1 MLKFFTNLLDSS
13 KHDKHL
19 EKQIGKDYKD
29 NLSALGLNMALFV
42 ITMLCFL
49 SFYLVVNTKP
59 STVFHAIDKDG
70 KVSTLVTV
78 GSPILS
84 QGKIQNWT
92 ETAIKN
98 IFSFNFVN
106 VDERL
111 IKNKVYFTPD
121 GYEAF
126 KIALNASK
134 QLDTVK
140 KLSVEVWLTP
150 TGDAAIVKQGYITNQ
165 LKYWNVEVPAII
177 TYNSA
182 SAPDNR
188 KVIVSVTVV
197 QVPTTENPNGVE
209 ISQIIVNNDN

>member
-1 MLKFFTNLLDSS
+1 MFRFFTTFLDSS
-13 KHDKHL
+13 AHDKYL

-29 NLSALGLNMALFV
+29 NLSALGLNLGL
-42 ITMLCFL
+42 IILTMLCFV
-49 SFYLVVNTKP
+49 SFYLIINMKP
-59 STVFHAIDKDG
+59 ATMFYSIDKEG
-70 KVSTLVTV
+70 KINNLVTL

-106 VDERL
+106 IDERL
-111 IKNKVYFTPD
+111 EKNRVYFTPD

-134 QLDTVK
+134 QLETVK

-150 TGDAAIVKQGYITNQ
+150 TGDAAIVKQGYVTKN
-165 LKYWNVEVPAII
+165 LKYWNIEVPAII

-188 KVIVSVTVV
+188 NVIVSVTVV
-197 QVPTTENPNGVE
+197 QVPTTENPNGIE